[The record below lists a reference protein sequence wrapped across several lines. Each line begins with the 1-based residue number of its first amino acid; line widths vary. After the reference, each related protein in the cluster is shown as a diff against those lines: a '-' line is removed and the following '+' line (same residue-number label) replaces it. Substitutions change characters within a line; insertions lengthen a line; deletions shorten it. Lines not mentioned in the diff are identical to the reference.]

1 MIMKIQCLIA
11 AVLAILICSC
21 GKDKAGYHLQEPIV
35 IEPSEI
41 SLEVMESITVT
52 VSGADGIT
60 ATVYPEIVSVNVDGN
75 NVRLT
80 ALATGSA
87 TLTVRGSDRRTA
99 TAKIEVRERSG
110 VPDLTPAQIEDK
122 NPRFESS
129 TLSLKFGEAGVM
141 YCIADDPSEISFLDI
156 DRPENSVAFRPQEDL
171 LYICGKK
178 TKAAFVKKTTFGDV
192 VFYQIVSGD
201 DGEIMLLASEQ

>member
-99 TAKIEVRERSG
+99 TAKI
-110 VPDLTPAQIEDK
+110 
-122 NPRFESS
+122 
-129 TLSLKFGEAGVM
+129 
-141 YCIADDPSEISFLDI
+141 
-156 DRPENSVAFRPQEDL
+156 
-171 LYICGKK
+171 
-178 TKAAFVKKTTFGDV
+178 
-192 VFYQIVSGD
+192 
-201 DGEIMLLASEQ
+201 